1 MSRKDSQKNIKKL
14 LIFYLFLQIVI
25 IKDGFQLNGKTKNDP
40 CFFK

>member
-1 MSRKDSQKNIKKL
+1 MSRRDSQKNIKKL

-25 IKDGFQLNGKTKNDP
+25 IKHGFQLNDKTKHDL